1 MSNDKKDLAGI
12 LFPELEKQWNTFF
25 PKNDFSNVFDLK
37 PIQSPTL
44 KTIIQD
50 NCIDL
55 WNREQQEV
63 NKAEPAVISKIIE
76 AEIKDGTNEF
86 IWEGLTLGGDG
97 HEFSLALLDLTERLP
112 DDPLSK
118 LVLKS
123 LSAYA
128 QDSIEAEKDY
138 VAQCYLDEE
147 LAWEAE
153 EHRYDPPW
161 EEEE

>member
-25 PKNDFSNVFDLK
+25 PKNDFSKVFDLK
-37 PIQSPTL
+37 PIQSPPL

-63 NKAEPAVISKIIE
+63 NKAEPAVISKIID
-76 AEIKDGTNEF
+76 AEIKHGTNEF
-86 IWEGLTLGGDG
+86 LWEGLTLGGDG

-112 DDPLSK
+112 DDPLAK

-123 LSAYA
+123 LSSYA
-128 QDSIEAEKDY
+128 QDSIEAESDY

-147 LAWEAE
+147 QSWKAE
-153 EHRYDPPW
+153 ENRYDYDL
-161 EEEE
+161 